1 MTRGAF
7 WGSLSLSFGSGGVKT
22 NPTLSSHG
30 RGTFLAR
37 KFATKK
43 RSQWLRLLRRQ
54 AMRRLLR
61 PFTPLVVWC
70 VCVVLPRHKP
80 NTHTMGTKSKFHLNA
95 LRFDSIPF
103 SIWFCF
109 WTSASR
115 SSPPAR
121 LSPSSSSFLLFLHR
135 LRLGVSLCAC
145 APSHVPSPS
154 PSPSRSRGICYL
166 YPARHNM
173 CKKGGASRGRIL
185 LVVAQLSLV
194 GEEWQGRMGNSAWD
208 ASEEGILYL
217 HSRQAPETDTR
228 ERGSSGPARG

>member
-1 MTRGAF
+1 M
-7 WGSLSLSFGSGGVKT
+7 
-22 NPTLSSHG
+22 
-30 RGTFLAR
+30 AR

-173 CKKGGASRGRIL
+173 CKKGGASRGKNSSSRGAI
-185 LVVAQLSLV
+185 VVSWRRMARQDGELGLGCKRRRYTLSALST
-194 GEEWQGRMGNSAWD
+194 G
-208 ASEEGILYL
+208 
-217 HSRQAPETDTR
+217 SRNRHTR
-228 ERGSSGPARG
+228 ARK